1 MHNWRSEPLREMI
14 IMTGPSVNLQAGTVD
29 DLIINYQ
36 LAATIIDDEST
47 NASATVT
54 EGITDTVKQVT
65 LVNNGEALLDITGLS
80 HGDDSAILTNIQN
93 AVGLVDGT
101 EHALDNNAGR
111 RMRDEARLLVQLAGE
126 KVYTEVAVLASLGR
140 DGDADDLAWPTL
152 QDQEITNTDE
162 MAWDSDCLRGV
173 STTGLNDSDRLSDAI
188 TDPGRAA
195 VISDDD
201 LLLPVMVVVRVED
214 TVGSTLNAT
223 AERVVMTFVVVITH
237 FAR

>member
-14 IMTGPSVNLQAGTVD
+14 IMADPSVNLQAGTVD

-54 EGITDTVKQVT
+54 EGITDAVKQVT
-65 LVNNGEALLDITGLS
+65 LVNNREALLDITGLG
-80 HGDDSAILTNIQN
+80 HGDDTAILTNIQN

-101 EHALDNNAGR
+101 EHALDNNRGG
-111 RMRDEARLLVQLAGE
+111 RMRDEARLLVKLAGE

-140 DGDADDLAWPTL
+140 DGDADDLAWATL

-173 STTGLNDSDRLSDAI
+173 STTRLNDSDRLSDAI
-188 TDPGRAA
+188 TYPGRAA

-214 TVGSTLNAT
+214 TVGCTLNAT